1 MLHAGKLRQQQQEQ
15 THQTWPKPFSRTLKT
30 ESMKFCIEGQVNSA
44 ALVEIPELSAVKQ
57 CKLEINY
64 SHALHDRIL
73 SIQYINVGMSAIVG
87 SNQHLLTQAQ
97 VLVARQ

>member
-73 SIQYINVGMSAIVG
+73 SIQYINVGMSA
-87 SNQHLLTQAQ
+87 NLLTQAQ